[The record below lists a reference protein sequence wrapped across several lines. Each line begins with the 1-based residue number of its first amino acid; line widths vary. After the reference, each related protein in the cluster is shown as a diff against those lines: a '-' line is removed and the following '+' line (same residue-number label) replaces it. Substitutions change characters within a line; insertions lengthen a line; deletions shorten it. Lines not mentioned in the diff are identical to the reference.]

1 MAVFA
6 GARTEDGLAVYRFGT
21 NLYYANAHHLVADIP
36 ALASEGSP
44 LRWVVLDAA
53 AIGDVDYTAAVAL
66 IRTIEDLRTR
76 HSRFV
81 ISNALTPVRKQLDR
95 YGISDA
101 LGPDAYYGTADEAL
115 EAFHATE
122 ATSSD

>member
-1 MAVFA
+1 M
-6 GARTEDGLAVYRFGT
+6 GRSRRRRHWRHRLHRGSGT
-21 NLYYANAHHLVADIP
+21 
-36 ALASEGSP
+36 
-44 LRWVVLDAA
+44 
-53 AIGDVDYTAAVAL
+53 
-66 IRTIEDLRTR
+66 RTIEDLRAR
-76 HSRFV
+76 HIRFV

-115 EAFHATE
+115 EAFHGTE